1 MLETH
6 SFKATALQ
14 FHGVLGL
21 FECSETLP
29 HKFSPHIYAFPWLR
43 TFTQATTTRF
53 LVTSEPVFFLALG
66 LCFLSESSNKWTVAP
81 STVPGNM
88 VKIKGTTVGGGAD
101 APKVKLLAPALLC
114 RLEKKKKILSSTG
127 GNLRINDAD
136 TSASH
141 AAARHRWRGAHTG
154 DTDTG
159 RRFAPTSF
167 HLSTAIC
174 CGDVLVFSNK

>member
-53 LVTSEPVFFLALG
+53 LVTSEPVFLFFFLALG
-66 LCFLSESSNKWTVAP
+66 LCFLFESSNKWTVAP

-88 VKIKGTTVGGGAD
+88 VKITGTTVGGGAD
-101 APKVKLLAPALLC
+101 ALKVKLSAPALLC
-114 RLEKKKKILSSTG
+114 RLEKKKKIKSFPQ
-127 GNLRINDAD
+127 R
-136 TSASH
+136 
-141 AAARHRWRGAHTG
+141 AAT
-154 DTDTG
+154 
-159 RRFAPTSF
+159 
-167 HLSTAIC
+167 
-174 CGDVLVFSNK
+174 

>member
-43 TFTQATTTRF
+43 THSHKQQQLAS
-53 LVTSEPVFFLALG
+53 LLHQNPYFFLALG
-66 LCFLSESSNKWTVAP
+66 LCFLFESSNKWTVAP

-88 VKIKGTTVGGGAD
+88 VKITGTTVGGGAD
-101 APKVKLLAPALLC
+101 ALKVKRLAPALLC
-114 RLEKKKKILSSTG
+114 RLEKEKKKSFPQ
-127 GNLRINDAD
+127 R
-136 TSASH
+136 
-141 AAARHRWRGAHTG
+141 AAT
-154 DTDTG
+154 
-159 RRFAPTSF
+159 
-167 HLSTAIC
+167 
-174 CGDVLVFSNK
+174 